1 MTLKINSGLLQ
12 QLQQRAGITDL
23 QELDAALE
31 ALQAAAPDG
40 AAGRLAAALPDLLEH
55 LSRNA
60 ELREQELQLTEALF
74 ETIPIPIYI
83 KDRNA
88 RYLRFNRAFET
99 LSGIDR
105 KQWLGRNAYE
115 VMSDED
121 ARLHDELD
129 RQLLRDGGTQDFEC
143 RLQYGSDG
151 LTAQIRKV
159 ALRDSEQRIIGLI
172 GTIFDIT
179 PRKQAE
185 EAMRQAKEAAE
196 AANRAKSNFLANMSH
211 EIRTPMNGILGMTEL
226 ALDTDLNE
234 EQREYLQLVQTS
246 ADSLLA
252 IINDILDFSK
262 IEAGKLLIE
271 SIEFDVHRTVTDAV
285 KSIAL
290 KACEKKLELICD
302 IDADVPR
309 FLQGDP
315 GRLRQVVLNLIGNA
329 IKFTPAGEIGLKLA
343 TTTGNAGERLLQFE
357 VRDTGIGI
365 PADKLGRIFDAFA
378 QEDSSTTRRF
388 GGTGLG
394 LSICRRLVQ
403 AMGGSISV
411 DSTQGTGS
419 CFRFT
424 LPLHPAADAHPQA
437 GQASGTP
444 LAGLRVLV
452 VDDHPT
458 NRTILQKTLADIGAT
473 SRGVECGDA
482 AISALQ
488 AAAGAG
494 APFDVALLDASM
506 PGEDGFGLAGRILAQ
521 AGIPSPVLVLLS
533 SVGLK
538 GDAAR
543 CREIGIDGYLTR
555 PATRDEIHQVLE
567 QILAKATSPALSAT
581 LVTRHALAEGSPGML
596 RVLLAE
602 DHPVNQKLVI
612 GLLEKLGHRVSIAAN
627 GLEALHLLEAPG
639 QRHDLILMDMQMP
652 DMDGLACTQEIRRRG
667 ITTPIIALTANAQ
680 ESDRRICLDA
690 GMDDF
695 LPKPIQARALRDMLR
710 RHAGAAALP
719 AGIHETFDYVKA
731 LREADQEIIAL
742 IGMQLLAQ
750 LPEDLRK
757 LRAALAAQDS
767 QAVLRH
773 AHALRG
779 LVGVM
784 GADPVAKLLANIEE
798 QARQACLDGLEI
810 DLDAL
815 EQELSSFGQALAS
828 TAG

>member
-1 MTLKINSGLLQ
+1 MTLKINAALLQ
-12 QLQQRAGITDL
+12 QLQQRAGIADL
-23 QELDAALE
+23 QELDVALK

-40 AAGRLAAALPDLLEH
+40 AASRLAAALPGLLEH
-55 LSRNA
+55 LNHND
-60 ELREQELQLTEALF
+60 ELREQELQLTDALF

-121 ARLHDELD
+121 ARLHDDMD
-129 RQLLRDGGTQDFEC
+129 RQLLTDGNTQDFEC
-143 RLQYGSDG
+143 RLQYGTDG
-151 LTAQIRKV
+151 MTAQIRKV

-172 GTIFDIT
+172 GTVFDIT

-196 AANRAKSNFLANMSH
+196 AANRAKSSFLANMSH

-226 ALDTDLNE
+226 ALDTDLTE

-290 KACEKKLELICD
+290 KAWEKKLELICD

-309 FLQGDP
+309 FVQGDP

-329 IKFTPAGEIGLKLA
+329 IKFTPTGEIGLTLS
-343 TTTGNAGERLLQFE
+343 TTSNDAGERLLQIE

-365 PADKLGRIFDAFA
+365 PAHKLGRIFDAFI

-403 AMGGSISV
+403 AMGGDITV
-411 DSTQGTGS
+411 DSAMGVGS
-419 CFRFT
+419 SFRFT
-424 LPLHPAADAHPQA
+424 IPLHPVASPHPQA
-437 GQASGTP
+437 GPASSTA
-444 LAGLRVLV
+444 LAGLKVLV

-458 NRTILQKTLADIGAT
+458 NRTVLQKTLTDVGT
-473 SRGVECGDA
+473 TNHGVECGDA
-482 AISALQ
+482 AITALRDA
-488 AAAGAG
+488 AAAGT
-494 APFDVALLDASM
+494 PFQVALLDASM
-506 PGEDGFGLAGRILAQ
+506 PGEDGFSLASRILAQ
-521 AGIPSPVLVLLS
+521 PDIPRPVLVLLS

-555 PATRDEIHQVLE
+555 PATRDEICQILE
-567 QILAKATSPALSAT
+567 QILSRAASSAA
-581 LVTRHALAEGSPGML
+581 LVTRHALAEDSPGML

-602 DHPVNQKLVI
+602 DHPVNQRLVI
-612 GLLEKLGHRVSIAAN
+612 GLLEKLGYRVSVAGN
-627 GLEALHLLEAPG
+627 GVEALQLLEAPG
-639 QRHDLILMDMQMP
+639 NPYDLILMDMQMP

-667 ITTPIIALTANAQ
+667 IRTPIIALTANAQ

-695 LPKPIQARALRDMLR
+695 LSKPIQARALRDMLR
-710 RHAGAAALP
+710 RHTHAANTTQTA
-719 AGIHETFDYVKA
+719 IHETFDYVKA
-731 LREADQEIIAL
+731 LREADQEIITL
-742 IGMQLLAQ
+742 IGRQLLAQ
-750 LPEDLRK
+750 LPEDMDK
-757 LRAALAAQDS
+757 LRTALAERNS

-784 GADPVAKLLANIEE
+784 GAEPVAQLLASIEE
-798 QARQACLDGLEI
+798 QARQARIDGLDA

-815 EQELSSFGQALAS
+815 EHELSAFGQALA
-828 TAG
+828 TTTG